1 MNTNVPIIGSGKE
14 TAAPLKNFAKKERV
28 DVPSGILSGMNVQIP
43 PIYYWEDVNADKT
56 SSLMTMAFQ
65 MFGRQFGMSYSIEDQ
80 NFVKIEMLRKRL
92 FAVVKE
98 SLDVLVHHGEQVL
111 DAFGNINLTAV
122 NEQEAIRWRYDKNWD
137 KKVAAFNKLVRVAP
151 ITKEKAIKMKL
162 INA

>member
-14 TAAPLKNFAKKERV
+14 TAAPLKNFAKKEQIA
-28 DVPSGILSGMNVQIP
+28 VPSDILGNMSVQIP
-43 PIYYWEDVNADKT
+43 PIWYWEDVNADGT
-56 SSLMTMAFQ
+56 SSLMTMAFK
-65 MFGRQFGMSYSIEDQ
+65 MFGRQFGLSYSIEDN

-111 DAFGNINLTAV
+111 DAFGNINPTLV

-151 ITKEKAIKMKL
+151 ITKAKAVKMKL
-162 INA
+162 VNA